1 MLASPGADR
10 KAGDAAPVLARVV
23 PGRQRCRSGSDTPH
37 PGDVVHARLIATVG
51 FLVVAGAC
59 ASGGSA
65 TASDGAVPARAQ
77 RGNLNLITKAEID
90 SAPPELANAYEL
102 VNRLRPTMMRARG
115 RSSGTSG
122 SSSAAEQPAAYL
134 DNQRLGNLDLLQT
147 VIRAS
152 IQEIRY
158 ISATDA
164 AVRWGLGHPA
174 GVIQVITKR

>member
-1 MLASPGADR
+1 M
-10 KAGDAAPVLARVV
+10 
-23 PGRQRCRSGSDTPH
+23 
-37 PGDVVHARLIATVG
+37 HARLIATVG
-51 FLVVAGAC
+51 LIVVATAC
-59 ASGGSA
+59 ASAA
-65 TASDGAVPARAQ
+65 TSGDGAVPARVQ
-77 RGNLNLITKAEID
+77 RGNLNFITKAEID
-90 SAPPELANAYEL
+90 SAPPELANAYDL

-134 DNQRLGNLDLLQT
+134 DNQRLGGLELLQT

-158 ISATDA
+158 ISPTDA